1 MLKISVIIPVYNA
14 SLYLSRCVDSLIDA
28 IIPNSSVEII
38 LINDGSTDNSLAIC
52 NEYANKYNFIK
63 VFDQNNQG
71 PSAARN
77 LGIQN
82 ATGEWISFVDSDDY
96 VEKNYFERIIT
107 EINTHTDIDIFVFN
121 YYKTTDSKCTEHKVF
136 NKFNQ
141 VFNHINI
148 LEILKNTND
157 FKYLLFPV
165 NKVYKGELIRKYGF
179 FDNEIRFGEDALFNL
194 RLFFYA
200 KKLIFIDKALYNY
213 YENPSSFTSQKYKPN
228 LLSAMEQHFQIKC
241 DFYKKHNDLKD
252 EIYYKDL
259 GRVNLEKTF
268 YTLLTNALA
277 ESNKNFLEK
286 LKEIRESELI
296 KFGFKYCTLGNIK
309 GFKKKLILFLFKYKQ
324 YRILSF
330 IYSKKYD

>member
-1 MLKISVIIPVYNA
+1 MKISVIIPVYNA
-14 SLYLSRCVDSLIDA
+14 SLYLSRCVDSLVDA
-28 IIPNSSVEII
+28 IIPNSTVEII

-52 NEYANKYNFIK
+52 KEYANKYGFIK

-82 ATGEWISFVDSDDY
+82 ATGDWIVFVDSDDY

-107 EINTHTDIDIFVFN
+107 EINTHIDIDIFVFN

-179 FDNEIRFGEDALFNL
+179 FDNEIRF
-194 RLFFYA
+194 
-200 KKLIFIDKALYNY
+200 
-213 YENPSSFTSQKYKPN
+213 
-228 LLSAMEQHFQIKC
+228 
-241 DFYKKHNDLKD
+241 
-252 EIYYKDL
+252 
-259 GRVNLEKTF
+259 
-268 YTLLTNALA
+268 
-277 ESNKNFLEK
+277 
-286 LKEIRESELI
+286 
-296 KFGFKYCTLGNIK
+296 
-309 GFKKKLILFLFKYKQ
+309 
-324 YRILSF
+324 
-330 IYSKKYD
+330 

>member
-1 MLKISVIIPVYNA
+1 MMPKISVIIPVYNA
-14 SLYLSRCVDSLIDA
+14 EKYLKRCLESLI
-28 IIPNSSVEII
+28 NSLVDELEVEII
-38 LINDGSTDNSLAIC
+38 LVNDGSSDTSLDIC
-52 NEYANKYNFIK
+52 RDFKTKYDYIK

-77 LGIQN
+77 LGLQN
-82 ATGEWISFVDSDDY
+82 ATGEWIVFVDSDDY

-200 KKLIFIDKALYNY
+200 QKLIFIDKALYNY

-228 LLSAMEQHFQIKC
+228 LIENMENHFSKKLEFYNSKPELNK
-241 DFYKKHNDLKD
+241 DFYFRD
-252 EIYYKDL
+252 IA
-259 GRVNLEKTF
+259 RVNLEKTF
-268 YTLLTNALA
+268 YA
-277 ESNKNFLEK
+277 FLGNIIAKEGGDFISD
-286 LKEIRESELI
+286 LKEIRKTKLI
-296 KFGFKYCTLGNIK
+296 EFGFEHYKLYNIK
-309 GFKKKLILFLFKYKQ
+309 VFKQRLTLWMLKNRMYYILKLMYKK
-324 YRILSF
+324 
-330 IYSKKYD
+330 